1 MKSTI
6 FLGQPPDTHPEIPH
20 ATGIKARHIPSPY
33 LVIVLL
39 LEAWRD
45 ETSRGRG
52 VGRKSM
58 QTEVANWGC
67 GLVVVQYAESP
78 HPFQ

>member
-1 MKSTI
+1 
-6 FLGQPPDTHPEIPH
+6 
-20 ATGIKARHIPSPY
+20 
-33 LVIVLL
+33 L

-45 ETSRGRG
+45 EASRGRG

-58 QTEVANWGC
+58 QTEVAIWGC